1 MRLVSSRSP
10 SYIGDPQEPIG
21 LVCAS
26 RVMKELLTMAKGA
39 AESAAPILI
48 TGESGVG
55 KDLVARYIHSQSSR
69 RRAPFVA
76 VNCAGLTDARLE
88 AELFGRVQGDTTDV
102 FSAKRGKI

>member
-10 SYIGDPQEPIG
+10 SYIGDLPEPIG

-26 RVMKELLTMAKGA
+26 PVMKELLLMAKSA
-39 AESAAPILI
+39 AESSAPILI

-55 KDLVARYIHSQSSR
+55 KDLVARYLHSQSSR

-88 AELFGRVQGDTTDV
+88 SELFGHVQADTIDA
-102 FSAKRGKI
+102 FSTKRGK